1 MWPTGPPPVLDRGRA
16 GVSLDRIVFD
26 TFTGSSV
33 RLSDATNEMIER
45 LRDAIWSIY
54 EPGYEDVTGG
64 GWLNDRDLV
73 LGYVGLDAEYAYP
86 IKMLNFHELVN
97 DVIDG
102 IPVLVTYCPLCGS
115 GIVFDRQLGGEVL
128 VFGNTSALFEN
139 DLVMFDYET
148 ESYWFQTAA

>member
-1 MWPTGPPPVLDRGRA
+1 
-16 GVSLDRIVFD
+16 
-26 TFTGSSV
+26 
-33 RLSDATNEMIER
+33 MIER